1 MELRLLKY
9 FWTVATAG
17 TVSKAAE
24 QLYITQPTLSRQI
37 KELERE
43 LDTQLFMRD
52 GKKLILTEDGQFL
65 KIKAEE
71 ILQLT
76 SKTVQVFE
84 DRKNAELSGHLTI
97 GALEGWT
104 TSSIAKTL
112 QRLTNKY
119 PSITFTI
126 LSGNADDI
134 KWKIDNGLVDV
145 GFLLEPTSTEKYNV
159 EKIGF
164 PERWM
169 MLTQSDSELAE
180 LDEVSPE
187 IFRKQRILISERPEV
202 RQFIANWAG
211 CQVRDLEIIGV
222 FNLGFHLF
230 EIARAGIA
238 EAVVTEG
245 ALIRDYP
252 DLKAI
257 PLSPEVKTL
266 SVLAW
271 KKNIPLTPLTRAFIK
286 QYLQDNE

>member
-187 IFRKQRILISERPEV
+187 IFKKQRILISERPEV
-202 RQFIANWAG
+202 RQFIADWAG
-211 CQVRDLEIIGV
+211 CQ
-222 FNLGFHLF
+222 
-230 EIARAGIA
+230 
-238 EAVVTEG
+238 AVVTEG